1 MPSFEIAQTC
11 LSCIAVSQSLNAI
24 LGRFLQTI
32 MLVKNCVN
40 PLVLDIAH

>member
-24 LGRFLQTI
+24 LGRLVQTI
-32 MLVKNCVN
+32 TLVTNSVN